1 MSPRTQSDTKLVEPM
16 QNGLE
21 ILSWSFWSPE
31 TRQPQDWPAVSPVV
45 EPPAVLG
52 AQIPPAHRRRMS
64 TLSKMAVQVA
74 LEATAGARPDFVV
87 FCSQHGELTRTR
99 ELLRSI
105 VERVELSPASFSQS
119 VHNTAAGLY
128 TIVTASRAPATS
140 LAAGAASF
148 AYGWL
153 EAEAFIAENR
163 AQRVLLVS
171 YDEPLPDEYLPYS
184 DAEQRLYALAVVL
197 GASTGG
203 RAVELEIRSTT
214 SSDDQRPLAPL
225 FMAWFLG
232 LRSTLEVTAGAQRWV
247 FNKRGG

>member
-1 MSPRTQSDTKLVEPM
+1 M
-16 QNGLE
+16 QHGLE

-31 TRQPQDWPAVSPVV
+31 KREPQDWPGIAAVS
-45 EPPAVLG
+45 ETPPMVA
-52 AQIPPAHRRRMS
+52 AQIPAAHRRRMS

-74 LEATAGARPDFVV
+74 LEATASAPPDFVV
-87 FCSQHGELTRTR
+87 FCSQHGELSRTR

-128 TIVTASRAPATS
+128 TIVTGSRAPATS

-153 EAEAFIAENR
+153 EAEAFIAEHR

-171 YDEPLPDEYLPYS
+171 YDEPLPEEYRCYS
-184 DAEQRLYALAVVL
+184 DAEQRLYALALVL
-197 GASTGG
+197 GAGEG
-203 RAVELEIRSTT
+203 PRAVELKTHGRVEEDER
-214 SSDDQRPLAPL
+214 RPLAPL

-232 LRSTLEVTAGAQRWV
+232 SQAALDVTASGQRWI
-247 FNKRGG
+247 FSKRES

>member
-1 MSPRTQSDTKLVEPM
+1 MAH
-16 QNGLE
+16 GLE

-31 TRQPQDWPAVSPVV
+31 TRQPQDWPAVAPVP
-45 EPPAVLG
+45 ETAPVLG
-52 AQIPPAHRRRMS
+52 AQIPAAHRRRMS
-64 TLSKMAVQVA
+64 TLSKVAVQVA
-74 LEATAGARPDFVV
+74 LEVTAGARPDFVV

-163 AQRVLLVS
+163 AQRVLLVA
-171 YDEPLPDEYLPYS
+171 YDEPLPEEYRPYS
-184 DAEQRLYALAVVL
+184 DAEQRLYALAVML
-197 GASTGG
+197 GAGEG
-203 RAVELEIRSTT
+203 DRAVELEVRAHSGN
-214 SSDDQRPLAPL
+214 DERRPLAPL

-232 LRSTLEVTAGAQRWV
+232 SRPTFDVTASGQRWV
-247 FNKRGG
+247 FSKRET

>member
-1 MSPRTQSDTKLVEPM
+1 MIAVGAQYIVVAPM

-31 TRQPQDWPAVSPVV
+31 TRQPSDWPAVSARA
-45 EPPAVLG
+45 EPAAALG
-52 AQIPPAHRRRMS
+52 AQIPAAHRRRMS

-74 LEATAGARPDFVV
+74 LEATASARPEFVV

-153 EAEAFIAENR
+153 EGEAFIAENHAR
-163 AQRVLLVS
+163 RVLLVA
-171 YDEPLPDEYLPYS
+171 YDEPLPEEYRPYS
-184 DAEQRLYALAVVL
+184 DAEQRLYALALVL
-197 GASTGG
+197 GASASG
-203 RAVELEIRSTT
+203 RAVELEVHPSAGN
-214 SSDDQRPLAPL
+214 DDRRPLAPL
-225 FMAWFLG
+225 FMAWFLA
-232 LRSTLEVTAGAQRWV
+232 SDPELEVTAGAQRWV
-247 FNKRGG
+247 FRKREG

>member
-1 MSPRTQSDTKLVEPM
+1 MH
-16 QNGLE
+16 NGLE

-31 TRQPQDWPAVSPVV
+31 TREPQDWPGIAAVA
-45 EPPAVLG
+45 ETPALVA
-52 AQIPPAHRRRMS
+52 AQIPAAHRRRMS

-74 LEATAGARPDFVV
+74 LEATAGAPPDFVV
-87 FCSQHGELTRTR
+87 FCSQHGELSRTR

-153 EAEAFIAENR
+153 EAEAFIAEHR

-171 YDEPLPDEYLPYS
+171 YDEPLPEEYRRYS
-184 DAEQRLYALAVVL
+184 DAEQRLYALALVL
-197 GASTGG
+197 GAGEG
-203 RAVELEIRSTT
+203 ARAVELKIHGRVDADER
-214 SSDDQRPLAPL
+214 RPLAPL

-232 LRSTLEVTAGAQRWV
+232 SRPTLDVTASGQRWI
-247 FNKRGG
+247 FSKRES